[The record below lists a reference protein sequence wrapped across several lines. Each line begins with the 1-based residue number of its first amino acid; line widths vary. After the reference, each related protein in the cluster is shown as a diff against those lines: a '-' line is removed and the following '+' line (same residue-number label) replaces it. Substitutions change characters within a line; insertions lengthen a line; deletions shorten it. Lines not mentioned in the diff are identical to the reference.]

1 MKPIVQRHGT
11 EIKFETGLGDA
22 TSDTMAGAL
31 TAQQLRDLYSDPDF
45 VAATK
50 VLLTMD
56 LSSKP

>member
-1 MKPIVQRHGT
+1 MT
-11 EIKFETGLGDA
+11 
-22 TSDTMAGAL
+22 GAL